1 MDDTPQD
8 PRPPERPPF
17 PPSPPTDPPPE
28 PPTFDDDLP
37 PGGDL
42 PPLTDL
48 DGDGPGKRRFLGGRR
63 LLAAAVVALVLVA
76 GGAAFALGGGG
87 GGDDDDDGVASLDG
101 SDGSEDG
108 DGSSSEG
115 GGGNGRPDQSEFED
129 AMLEYAQCMR
139 DHGVDMPDPE
149 FNGEGGV
156 AINAGPATGDRE
168 ASQETFEAADEAC
181 HPIMEDVMPDI
192 QLSPEDQARMQ
203 DEQRAMAQCMRDK
216 GWDMPDPQVG
226 DDGSVRVESRPG
238 GNGKPMSPENQE
250 ENLADMETCM
260 EDLGIDGGPM
270 SGRLGSNDESDSDD
284 SDSDSDDSDEGS
296 A

>member
-28 PPTFDDDLP
+28 QPTFDDDLP

-42 PPLTDL
+42 PPLADL
-48 DGDGPGKRRFLGGRR
+48 DGDGPGKRRLPGGRR

-87 GGDDDDDGVASLDG
+87 DGDDDDDGVASIDG
-101 SDGSEDG
+101 SDGAEDG
-108 DGSSSEG
+108 DDSSSDG
-115 GGGNGRPDQSEFED
+115 SGGNGRVDDSEFQD
-129 AMLEYAQCMR
+129 AMLEYAACMR

-168 ASQETFEAADEAC
+168 AAEETMEAADEAC
-181 HPIMEDVMPDI
+181 QPIMEDVMPDI
-192 QLSPEDQARMQ
+192 QLSPEEQAQMQ
-203 DEQRAMAQCMRDK
+203 DEQRAVAQCMRDK

-226 DDGSVRVESRPG
+226 DDGSVRVEGGPG
-238 GNGKPMSPENQE
+238 GNGRAMSPENQE
-250 ENLADMETCM
+250 DNLADMEACQ
-260 EDLGIDGGPM
+260 EELGIEGGPKG
-270 SGRLGSNDESDSDD
+270 GRLGTTDGPE
-284 SDSDSDDSDEGS
+284 SDSDSDDEGS